1 MMPVPNDNLSM
12 VIQECMHTTV
22 TIACVE
28 WLAGLVIKMDVYGVV
43 VANLKN
49 TASAQ
54 RMKEQQK
61 NKKREINF
69 LLSQLT
75 HRKIFPHNHTL
86 IVHSV
91 CQEYIFI

>member
-1 MMPVPNDNLSM
+1 MPMPNDNLSM

-28 WLAGLVIKMDVYGVV
+28 WLAGLVIEMDVYGVV

-54 RMKEQQK
+54 RMKE
-61 NKKREINF
+61 
-69 LLSQLT
+69 
-75 HRKIFPHNHTL
+75 
-86 IVHSV
+86 
-91 CQEYIFI
+91 

>member
-1 MMPVPNDNLSM
+1 VILVPNDNLSM
-12 VIQECMHTTV
+12 VIEECMHTTV

-28 WLAGLVIKMDVYGVV
+28 WLAGLVIEMDVYGVV

-61 NKKREINF
+61 SKKREINF

-75 HRKIFPHNHTL
+75 HRKIFHNHTL
-86 IVHSV
+86 IVHSLS
-91 CQEYIFI
+91 QEYILI